1 MPESR
6 GAKTAWQPSCILQ
19 HHSTAFMKSAK
30 RCTRGDSGGKYMK
43 CFSNRE
49 NHKNSGIKEAAIW
62 LLPLLGMVFLLWYIK
77 NAACDVVYSDYIRL
91 VNSYL
96 PDVYNPKKFFV
107 ADVLTRIP
115 VNYLGRIINV
125 QFFGFSI
132 TFDRVLGVISVGLA
146 AWCFSAYSRQLKISV
161 SWFIALMVVM
171 FSLNKWEMLTNGSG
185 WSHFFAFS
193 CFFYHQILFDRYYR
207 GQEKKWDKTRLM
219 LLPWLIILGTAG
231 PYCAVYAATMI
242 LVFGAAA
249 FLDPGP
255 KRKSYICFLFCTLIP
270 LLLYILSNSF
280 AVEEHAGATGRSLGQ
295 ILADHPTFPLRFI
308 LKSLA
313 GMFIGG
319 EELQQWIQNGWIS
332 NEIVYLLGAVLM
344 AGYLWSLW
352 LNIKFEI
359 YKKTLFPLILLV
371 SGGANHLLIFLSR
384 YIFEKED
391 YALSS
396 RYALQFQVGVLGILL
411 TFALVNR
418 NLKRFAVVFETAF
431 CIAILLGNGYTTYR
445 EIQKA
450 PYREENFE
458 KMAVMAP
465 AIPSMTEEELKEHS
479 KEIDALYEYKKGT
492 DKIQEAFRILEEN
505 HLNIFRDK

>member
-1 MPESR
+1 MKLPDSREQNKRNTVEKNVYAEHLGRGESK
-6 GAKTAWQPSCILQ
+6 ADK
-19 HHSTAFMKSAK
+19 
-30 RCTRGDSGGKYMK
+30 GGK
-43 CFSNRE
+43 E
-49 NHKNSGIKEAAIW
+49 IIVW
-62 LLPLLGMVFLLWYIK
+62 LIPLLGIAFLLWYIK

-96 PDVYNPKKFFV
+96 PDVCNPKKFFV

-115 VNYLGRIINV
+115 INYLARIINV
-125 QFFGFSI
+125 KLFGFSI
-132 TFDRVLGVISVGLA
+132 TFDRILGAVSVGLA
-146 AWCFSAYSRQLKISV
+146 AWSFSVYSRQLKV
-161 SWFIALMVVM
+161 NVTWFIAFMVVM

-185 WSHFFAFS
+185 WSHFFAFA
-193 CFFYHQILFDRYYR
+193 CFYYHQILFDRYYR
-207 GQEKKWDKTRLM
+207 GEEGKWDKTMLM

-231 PYCAVYAATMI
+231 PYCAIYAVVMI
-242 LVFGAAA
+242 LASGAAA
-249 FLDPGP
+249 LLDKEG
-255 KRKSYICFLFCTLIP
+255 KRKEYIKFLFCTLAP

-295 ILADHPTFPLRFI
+295 ILADHPTFPVRFI

-319 EELQQWIQNGWIS
+319 EELQQWIQNGCIS
-332 NEIVYLLGAVLM
+332 NKVIYLLGVILM

-352 LNIKFEI
+352 LNISLKL

-411 TFALVNR
+411 TFALASQIRRKHINGGR
-418 NLKRFAVVFETAF
+418 LKRIMAVLETAF

-465 AIPSMTEEELKEHS
+465 SIPSMTEEELKEHS
-479 KEIDALYEYKKGT
+479 KEIDNLYEYRKGT
-492 DKIQEAFRILEEN
+492 EKIQEAFRILEEN
-505 HLNIFRDK
+505 HLNIFRNK

>member
-1 MPESR
+1 MYAGGDHMKLPGNR
-6 GAKTAWQPSCILQ
+6 DKKIIDGTDR
-19 HHSTAFMKSAK
+19 TAF
-30 RCTRGDSGGKYMK
+30 
-43 CFSNRE
+43 RE
-49 NHKNSGIKEAAIW
+49 NMNHGVFY
-62 LLPLLGMVFLLWYIK
+62 LLPLLGLAFLLWYIK

-96 PDVYNPKKFFV
+96 PDVFNPKKFFV

-115 VNYLGRIINV
+115 INYLARIINV
-125 QFFGFSI
+125 KLFGFSI
-132 TFDRVLGVISVGLA
+132 TFERVLGAVSVSLA
-146 AWCFSAYSRQLKISV
+146 AWCFSAYSRQMKINV
-161 SWFIALMVVM
+161 TWFIAFMIVM

-185 WSHFFAFS
+185 WSHFFAFA
-193 CFFYHQILFDRYYR
+193 CFYYHQILFDRYYR
-207 GQEKKWDKTRLM
+207 GKEGKWDKTKLM
-219 LLPWLIILGTAG
+219 LLSWLIVLGTAG
-231 PYCAVYAATMI
+231 PYCAIYAVVMI
-242 LVFGAAA
+242 LASAAA
-249 FLDPGP
+249 ALLDSGS
-255 KRKSYICFLFCTLIP
+255 KRKDYITFLFCTLAP

-295 ILADHPTFPLRFI
+295 ILADHPTFPVRFI

-319 EELQQWIQNGWIS
+319 EELQQWIQNGCIS
-332 NEIVYLLGAVLM
+332 NKIIYLLGVILM
-344 AGYLWSLW
+344 TAYLWSLW
-352 LNIKFEI
+352 LNISLGI

-396 RYALQFQVGVLGILL
+396 RYALQFQVGILGILL
-411 TFALVNR
+411 TFALASKIPR
-418 NLKRFAVVFETAF
+418 KHIGGPQLKRAIPVLEAAF

-465 AIPSMTEEELKEHS
+465 SIPSMTEEELKEHS
-479 KEIDALYEYKKGT
+479 KEIDNLYEYHKGT
-492 DKIQEAFRILEEN
+492 EKIQEAFRILEEN
-505 HLNIFRDK
+505 HLNIFRNK